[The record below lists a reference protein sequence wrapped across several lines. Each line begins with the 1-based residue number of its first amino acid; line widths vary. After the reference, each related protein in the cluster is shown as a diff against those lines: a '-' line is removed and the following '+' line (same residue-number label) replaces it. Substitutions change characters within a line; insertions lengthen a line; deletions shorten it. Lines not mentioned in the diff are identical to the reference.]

1 MNAIVRFMYWSPQAV
16 GFAVGGVLASRTG
29 LRGAR
34 WVMVAGS
41 TAAMVPLAFSA
52 VRRLEQLPEPPLP
65 EPLAVLGAAD
75 A

>member
-1 MNAIVRFMYWSPQAV
+1 MGMLFNVNQ
-16 GFAVGGVLASRTG
+16 LT
-29 LRGAR
+29 LR
-34 WVMVAGS
+34 
-41 TAAMVPLAFSA
+41 TAAMVPFAFSA